1 MERKVQYRLK
11 ALTRSAVLG
20 EAFQPGSPH
29 ASILTGSCSSEL
41 QPQMEHKSLTMT
53 QAAPGIALGYEL
65 CTKAELMNRAPRCWF
80 REKSAFFFG
89 GGGPLFGIWC
99 CPAPANTSAP
109 PSEARR
115 VTHLMV

>member
-20 EAFQPGSPH
+20 EAFQPAWPH

-65 CTKAELMNRAPRCWF
+65 CTKADLMNRAPPCWF
-80 REKSAFFFG
+80 REKSAFFWGGRYLGFG
-89 GGGPLFGIWC
+89 AAQRQQTLP
-99 CPAPANTSAP
+99 
-109 PSEARR
+109 RR
-115 VTHLMV
+115 HLRPGE